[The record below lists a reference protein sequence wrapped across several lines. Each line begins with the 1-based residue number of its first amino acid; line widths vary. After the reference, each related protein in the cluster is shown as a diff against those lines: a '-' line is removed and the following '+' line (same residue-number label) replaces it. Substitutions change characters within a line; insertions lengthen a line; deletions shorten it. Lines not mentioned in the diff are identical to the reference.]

1 VNKTSAKP
9 TQFSFLET
17 QHVLIADDH
26 SFVRDLVSNFLLAEG
41 ALSAET
47 AADFDETKALVK
59 QKNFDILLLDY
70 QMPGITGI
78 AAIQELRTLSPE
90 TKILIF
96 SGNIN
101 EATVSEALS
110 MGAVGYIPKT
120 MPAKTIISILSLVQ
134 DGQQFLPASFLQ
146 YQDRRAK
153 VKQSLSAVETETL
166 RKVATGATNKEI
178 ARDLNI
184 TETTVKMHLRVIC
197 QKLDVKNRTQAA
209 LLAHNYTLV
218 D

>member
-1 VNKTSAKP
+1 MTETSAKP

-17 QHVLIADDH
+17 QHILIADDH
-26 SFVRDLVSNFLLAEG
+26 SFVRDLVSGFLLAEG
-41 ALSAET
+41 ALTADT
-47 AADFDETKALVK
+47 AADFDETKALIE
-59 QKNFDILLLDY
+59 QKDFDILLLDY

-78 AAIQELRTLSPE
+78 AAIEELRQLSPE

-134 DGQQFLPASFLQ
+134 DGQKFLPASFLQ
-146 YQDRRAK
+146 YQDRRTKA
-153 VKQSLSAVETETL
+153 KQSLSAVETATL

-197 QKLDVKNRTQAA
+197 QKLNVKNRTQAA
-209 LLAHNYTLV
+209 LVAHNYTLV
-218 D
+218 E

>member
-1 VNKTSAKP
+1 MTKTSAKP

-17 QHVLIADDH
+17 QHILIADDH
-26 SFVRDLVSNFLLAEG
+26 SFVCDLVSGFLLAEG
-41 ALSAET
+41 ALTADT
-47 AADFDETKALVK
+47 AADFDETKALIE
-59 QKNFDILLLDY
+59 QKDFDILLLDY

-78 AAIQELRTLSPE
+78 AAIEELRQLSPE

-134 DGQQFLPASFLQ
+134 DGQKFLPASFLQ
-146 YQDRRAK
+146 YQDRRTKA
-153 VKQSLSAVETETL
+153 KQSLSAVETATL

-197 QKLDVKNRTQAA
+197 QKLNVKNRTQAA
-209 LLAHNYTLV
+209 LVAHNYTLV
-218 D
+218 E

>member
-1 VNKTSAKP
+1 MNKTSAKP

-47 AADFDETKALVK
+47 AADFDETKALIK